1 MTVTSIVCQ
10 LLPNTH
16 SWKKYVIVQR
26 NSSSSSSRSSSR
38 SNSSSSSY
46 ILTYSLTYLPSTCTK
61 YPPPLAYNSI
71 GSTYTLSTF
80 AVVLVMIAWYW
91 LVRNNGPVDKKIVN
105 IGNIK
110 DQFHS
115 GRLSINCFISLLP
128 FSAPMKSLLKP
139 KGSVF
144 GIILGYLHNGDNDFR
159 VPIEYKYIYTYIW
172 IC

>member
-1 MTVTSIVCQ
+1 
-10 LLPNTH
+10 
-16 SWKKYVIVQR
+16 
-26 NSSSSSSRSSSR
+26 
-38 SNSSSSSY
+38 
-46 ILTYSLTYLPSTCTK
+46 
-61 YPPPLAYNSI
+61 
-71 GSTYTLSTF
+71 
-80 AVVLVMIAWYW
+80 MIAWYW

-115 GRLSINCFISLLP
+115 ERLSINCFINLLP

-159 VPIEYKYIYTYIW
+159 VPIEYKYIYIHIYGYVSEW
-172 IC
+172 IHDFDAELHLSYTQQSISKNQHTI